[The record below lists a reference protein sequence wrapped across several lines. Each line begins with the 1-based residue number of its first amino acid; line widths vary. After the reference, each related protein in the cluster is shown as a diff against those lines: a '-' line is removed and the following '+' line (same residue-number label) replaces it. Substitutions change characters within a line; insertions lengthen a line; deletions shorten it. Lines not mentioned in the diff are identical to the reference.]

1 MEDNMKKLS
10 ILISA
15 LMIITLCITG
25 CGNKEDIRV
34 TDTATG
40 SSGYENYDGYAY
52 YLDNGDVKYR
62 LDTKNGFKMHCFF
75 QYDSP
80 EYVEEVYAIDL
91 QKTEDYVST
100 AIKITDGSGMDITD
114 NFKSM
119 TFTEADGE
127 LRMEV
132 ERDESTLAGG
142 ESSSIMSGIYS
153 FMPPKDGTSSGSS
166 GSSKYGETMYTT
178 DELGRLAQSYYKRHN
193 GYCPPE
199 VAVTDNGN
207 YTFTIQLY
215 ETKDNGDG
223 TYHTATSAWYTVD
236 QLGRGTNDLTGE
248 SISLEN

>member
-1 MEDNMKKLS
+1 MKKLS

-15 LMIITLCITG
+15 LMIIALCITG

-34 TDTATG
+34 TDTAAG

-62 LDTKNGFKMHCFF
+62 LDTKKGFKMHCFF

-91 QKTEDYVST
+91 QKTDDYVST

-119 TFTEADGE
+119 TFTEAGGE

-132 ERDESTLAGG
+132 E
-142 ESSSIMSGIYS
+142 
-153 FMPPKDGTSSGSS
+153 P
-166 GSSKYGETMYTT
+166 
-178 DELGRLAQSYYKRHN
+178 
-193 GYCPPE
+193 
-199 VAVTDNGN
+199 AV
-207 YTFTIQLY
+207 
-215 ETKDNGDG
+215 K
-223 TYHTATSAWYTVD
+223 AAP
-236 QLGRGTNDLTGE
+236 
-248 SISLEN
+248 